1 MSLSDNRLILT
12 GQLLERGPLRRTPAG
27 VALIEFKLRHVSEQM
42 EADMPRQIECELDC
56 VAMGTPALLMTG
68 GSLSGSL
75 TVTGFLA
82 ARSIKRRAPVL
93 HITEIEF
100 LEGNK
105 NGF

>member
-1 MSLSDNRLILT
+1 
-12 GQLLERGPLRRTPAG
+12 
-27 VALIEFKLRHVSEQM
+27 
-42 EADMPRQIECELDC
+42 MPRQIECELDC

-68 GSLSGSL
+68 GSLNGGL

-100 LEGNK
+100 LEGNE
-105 NGF
+105 NGFQTKE